1 MTDDKT
7 EPTPFSTPSMVAIE
21 AEIAATRHQLAT
33 TVDELTAR
41 LAPRAQA
48 DAAIATARRL
58 ASDATSPE
66 ASPDDRAHARQVLG
80 GVAIAAAFVVTIVVL
95 RIARRSR

>member
-1 MTDDKT
+1 MTDEKRP
-7 EPTPFSTPSMVAIE
+7 EPFTTPAMQAIE
-21 AEIAATRHQLAT
+21 AEIAVTRQQLVS

-48 DAAIATARRL
+48 EAAVATARRL
-58 ASDATSPE
+58 ASDATSAD
-66 ASPDDRAHARQVLG
+66 ASPQDRAHARKVLAG
-80 GVAIAAAFVVTIVVL
+80 AALAAAFVTTIVVV

>member
-1 MTDDKT
+1 MSDDKA
-7 EPTPFSTPSMVAIE
+7 TPERFTTPAMLAVE

-48 DAAIATARRL
+48 EAAVATARRL
-58 ASDATSPE
+58 ASDATSPDADPE
-66 ASPDDRAHARQVLG
+66 DRARARRVLVG
-80 GVAIAAAFVVTIVVL
+80 VGAGVAFVTAIVVL
-95 RIARRSR
+95 RIARR